1 MTTVKRKSANSA
13 FLTHLSHIFVTQVP
27 SVPGPLL
34 FFSAMDPAASDVYFH
49 TPGVA
54 SVTWDQSARLVMV
67 EWEGWADS
75 NEFRELLEAEI
86 KALHQHRGTRV
97 LADCRQQK
105 VINPADQERANEE
118 WLPRA
123 LAAGLQRFAV
133 VLPKSGLAEM
143 NIREALDKAPG
154 KLQVAYFATVEEAR
168 SWITQP

>member
-1 MTTVKRKSANSA
+1 
-13 FLTHLSHIFVTQVP
+13 
-27 SVPGPLL
+27 
-34 FFSAMDPAASDVYFH
+34 MDPADFDVYFS

-54 SVTWDQSARLVMV
+54 SVTWDQSDRLVLV

-75 NEFRELLEAEI
+75 NEFKELLDAEI
-86 KALHQHRGTRV
+86 KGLQQNRGTRL

-123 LAAGLQRFAV
+123 MAAGLKRFAV

-143 NIREALDKAPG
+143 NLREALDKPPG